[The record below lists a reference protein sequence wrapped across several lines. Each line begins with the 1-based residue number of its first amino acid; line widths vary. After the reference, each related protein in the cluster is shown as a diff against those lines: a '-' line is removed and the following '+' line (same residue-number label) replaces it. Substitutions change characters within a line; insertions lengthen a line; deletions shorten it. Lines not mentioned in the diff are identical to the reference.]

1 MKSLYVFLILALA
14 ALLLSGCGQ
23 ESLVPPAQVDLLPE
37 TAEVLGPEAGDEV
50 DLEEV
55 PKRDLGLIWSET
67 YDDVFT
73 TSLSRDGSVIVA
85 SGNLGPRWN
94 SRIGFNVYDR
104 EGNLL
109 WQYRFRDRGYRGV
122 WTQVLGQGRYVAAAS
137 YYYDSSGHVH
147 LFDESGTRLWSVPV
161 EGPVTVVMPPEGDYL
176 AIIDHVASALM
187 VYDTAGNR
195 LVRTEV
201 GEDAQMDIVIGG
213 QLILLKDHR
222 QVALLTPQGMR
233 IWSYPLE
240 GTIKRNIAL
249 SHSGDLVAVATGDA
263 DSVLYVFDRSGELL
277 WKYVLFPS
285 GTNELAF
292 SADDRYL
299 AVYNVGRRGGI
310 YVFDVESGE
319 LLWRRFFR
327 TPSGHVS
334 DIRDVVFFLAEEDYL
349 LLVDHVDIFEVDGEP
364 VEEHRLLA
372 FDEAGRPLWWTPL
385 GVNVEV
391 DLSRDATTCV
401 VSTSPAVDGA
411 GRLACELKVFDLAEV
426 LRGTLTPGPGSIER

>member
-1 MKSLYVFLILALA
+1 MKSLPVLLILALA
-14 ALLLSGCGQ
+14 TLFLSGCGQ
-23 ESLVPPAQVDLLPE
+23 ESLVPPTQVAPLPA
-37 TAEVLGPEAGDEV
+37 TAEVLGPETGDEV
-50 DLEEV
+50 DLREV
-55 PKRDLGLIWSET
+55 PRRDLDLLWSET
-67 YDDVFT
+67 YDDVFS
-73 TSLSRDGSVIVA
+73 TSLSRDGLVIVA

-109 WQYRFRDRGYRGV
+109 WQYRFRDRGYRSV
-122 WTQVLGQGRYVAAAS
+122 WTEVLGQGRYVAAAS

-147 LFDESGTRLWSVPV
+147 LFEGGTRLWSVPV
-161 EGPVTVVMPPEGDYL
+161 KGPVSVAMPPEGDYL

-195 LVRTEV
+195 LMRTEV
-201 GEDAQMDIVIGG
+201 GEDAQVDIVIGG
-213 QLILLKDHR
+213 QLILLKDEG
-222 QVALLTPQGMR
+222 QVALLTPEGTR
-233 IWSYPLE
+233 IWGYPLE

-285 GTNELAF
+285 GTNELTF

-299 AVYNVGRRGGI
+299 AVYNVGRRGGV
-310 YVFDVESGE
+310 YVFDVESGD

-327 TPSGHVS
+327 TPSGHLS
-334 DIRDVVFFLAEEDYL
+334 DIRDVVFYLAEEDYL

-372 FDEAGRPLWWTPL
+372 FDEAGRALWWTPL

-401 VSTSPAVDGA
+401 VSTSPPVDVA
-411 GRLACELKVFDLAEV
+411 GRQACELKAFDLDAA
-426 LRGTLTPGPGSIER
+426 LRETLSPGPGSIER